1 LRARIPWSVVDAGIR
16 RDALQ
21 APRIYA
27 ATANKIARNQMAT
40 TAQAPKSSKTVE
52 FICPECGRTF
62 SRAAAL
68 GAHRRQ
74 AHGVVG
80 AVSAAR
86 ARRNRARSASKSG
99 TRKTSTSKRSTAR
112 SGRAAGAGG
121 KTAATST
128 APSGAR
134 SRRRPTRAQAAA
146 RPPASDNRATRV
158 PRSANVNRDALLAS
172 LFPNGLPAKE
182 DVLRAANQW
191 LDEAERLARMR

>member
-1 LRARIPWSVVDAGIR
+1 
-16 RDALQ
+16 
-21 APRIYA
+21 
-27 ATANKIARNQMAT
+27 MAT
-40 TAQAPKSSKTVE
+40 TPQAPKSSKTGE
-52 FICPECGRTF
+52 FVCPECGRTF

-99 TRKTSTSKRSTAR
+99 TRKTSTAR
-112 SGRAAGAGG
+112 SRRAAGAGG
-121 KTAATST
+121 KTTATST